1 VYWQRTITLLYVNVA
16 GQVNFELKTSFF
28 TRTREFFMS
37 FLFLKFAIWLLRSHN
52 SVTTYMQHFCNAAS
66 ILHPLSSSYNWLY
79 DCCARP
85 RASAAAERLWSDR
98 SVSNF
103 QQAAPR
109 IEAQRCRMM
118 RWVCWHMYCVF
129 ISIWLLL
136 RFDDWYVS
144 KQSFRVIGLYIETL
158 VLEMCTKIF
167 ICFFAFFR

>member
-1 VYWQRTITLLYVNVA
+1 
-16 GQVNFELKTSFF
+16 
-28 TRTREFFMS
+28 MS
-37 FLFLKFAIWLLRSHN
+37 FLFLKFAILLLRSHN

-118 RWVCWHMYCVF
+118 R
-129 ISIWLLL
+129 
-136 RFDDWYVS
+136 
-144 KQSFRVIGLYIETL
+144 
-158 VLEMCTKIF
+158 
-167 ICFFAFFR
+167 